1 MIEHVVE
8 LKNVNKHYKDFSM
21 EDLNL
26 NIKKGFVT
34 GFVGRNGAG
43 KSTTMEM
50 IMNLTRPNS
59 GEVKVFGLDIKD
71 YETTIKDR
79 IGYVDAANN
88 YMENFKLKD
97 IIKYVSRTYSN
108 WDEDTCNYYIET
120 FDLPLNKKLKDFS
133 TGMRAKASIAIALSH
148 HAELFIMDE
157 PTTGLDPVVRREIID
172 TFRELMINEDK
183 TVLFSTHITED
194 LEKLADYVVMIDD
207 GKIILNASKNELA
220 ENYFIVRG
228 NNELL
233 DRDTETYFTSINK
246 DGINFEALTTHP
258 NEVENVFGNSVVI
271 EPIKIDDL
279 LYHLKEEK

>member
-1 MIEHVVE
+1 MVEHVVE
-8 LKNVNKHYKDFSM
+8 LKNVNKHYKDFSI

-43 KSTTMEM
+43 KSTTMGM

-59 GEVKVFGLDIKD
+59 GEVKVFGLDISNNEKVVKD
-71 YETTIKDR
+71 K

-88 YMENFKLKD
+88 YMESFKLND
-97 IIKYVSRTYSN
+97 IIKYVSKTYST
-108 WDEDTCNYYIET
+108 WDEKACSHYIKE
-120 FDLPLNKKLKDFS
+120 FNLPLNKKFKDFS
-133 TGMRAKASIAIALSH
+133 TGMRAKASIALALSH
-148 HAELFIMDE
+148 NAELFIMDE
-157 PTTGLDPVVRREIID
+157 PTTGVDPVVRREIIE
-172 TFRELMINEDK
+172 TLREIMVNEDR
-183 TVLFSTHITED
+183 TILFSTHITED
-194 LEKLADYVVMIDD
+194 LEKLADYIVMIDD
-207 GKIILNASKNELA
+207 GEIILNTSKNDLA
-220 ENYFIVRG
+220 ENYFIVHG
-228 NNELL
+228 SNDLL
-233 DRDTETYFTSINK
+233 DRDTETYFSSINK